1 MVGILHTL
9 FIGIPEIIQRWHQ
22 RACLLMKEIW
32 LWGAWM
38 GLNPSLIPYCR
49 PCANYRRLSGM
60 FPQAVSIQLHP
71 QEMFAVLLDLTW
83 EIHPHRM
90 ASIRHQLSG
99 ALEGLHCLISS
110 LQIRELRP
118 ETTGRAFWLSVAPY
132 VPCGRPWLFCEHHFP
147 HTVYARHQRAIH
159 VKSWPGLCGRSSAAI
174 GHSSL
179 NHLASGAKLSYSPPP
194 PWAAASLFR
203 VLCLPHWR

>member
-9 FIGIPEIIQRWHQ
+9 FIRIPEITQRWHQ

-49 PCANYRRLSGM
+49 PYANYRRLSCSHR
-60 FPQAVSIQLHP
+60 QWVSCSIHKKCLQFFWIWH
-71 QEMFAVLLDLTW
+71 EKYTLTAW
-83 EIHPHRM
+83 L
-90 ASIRHQLSG
+90 ASIRHQLSR

-118 ETTGRAFWLSVAPY
+118 ETTGRAFWLSVTPY
-132 VPCGRPWLFCEHHFP
+132 VPRGRPWLFCEHHFP
-147 HTVYARHQRAIH
+147 HTVYARHQSAIH
-159 VKSWPGLCGRSSAAI
+159 VKSLPGLCGRSSAAI

-179 NHLASGAKLSYSPPP
+179 NHLASGAKLSYSFSP
-194 PWAAASLFR
+194 PWAAASHFS